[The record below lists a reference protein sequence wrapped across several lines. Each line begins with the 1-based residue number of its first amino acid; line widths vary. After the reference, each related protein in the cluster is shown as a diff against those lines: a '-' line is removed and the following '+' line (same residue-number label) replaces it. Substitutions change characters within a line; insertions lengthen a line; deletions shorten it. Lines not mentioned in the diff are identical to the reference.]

1 MQPCCISSQIF
12 KVPKGTS
19 VATPTA
25 PSESGPACSDR
36 NRHAGPAASFYLRC
50 LNATWADVPYCQAI
64 CHSIVARNAKTEAS
78 DVNCMGKKAC
88 SMDPPVI
95 DHVSEVGNSILQR
108 RIIGLMAAGHRL
120 VTVRSPITRH
130 VVHVAVMTPENAS
143 IIDRIPL
150 WRAKRLIH
158 AGAIVPDTGNL
169 DSANELLLS
178 RTANRDRFG

>member
-1 MQPCCISSQIF
+1 
-12 KVPKGTS
+12 
-19 VATPTA
+19 
-25 PSESGPACSDR
+25 
-36 NRHAGPAASFYLRC
+36 
-50 LNATWADVPYCQAI
+50 
-64 CHSIVARNAKTEAS
+64 
-78 DVNCMGKKAC
+78 
-88 SMDPPVI
+88 MDPPVI
-95 DHVSEVGNSILQR
+95 AQVSEVGNSILQR

-120 VTVRSPITRH
+120 VTVRSPITLH

-178 RTANRDRFG
+178 RTANLDRFG